1 MRNYPHETPK
11 NIHKKAKK
19 AFKILAFFL
28 TWLVCAG
35 QAAPGSAREI
45 RDLRIDPL
53 EIILAPGAS
62 MTLRVFAIF
71 DDETEEELLSGVEFE
86 VKDHK
91 VARIEG
97 FVLTATGGG
106 DTRIEASHEASNTRE
121 KDPAELDVLKVER
134 LEISPTT
141 LALEVG
147 SRGQLRA
154 LATLEDGQT
163 GVDIT
168 EGVDWESRKEG
179 VAIVSNTPGSKGEVT
194 GLSSGIAEIS
204 AEDPES
210 GEKTE
215 KNQMLVTVTGDGDGD
230 GDDEQEDSLE
240 IEELYF
246 DDGNNNLIP
255 GETRQITV
263 TAEYEDGSTADV
275 TADCLFRTRRAKV
288 ALVSN
293 TGLVTAGEAGT
304 AKIEI
309 EHLRGEEPRK
319 DLEIWVGEVEQLTLQ
334 PKNPRLEVG
343 ETLALKALA
352 TYDNGR
358 NADVT
363 KTVSWTSGKTRVV
376 TVGEGGNA
384 AGRLT
389 AVSRGETTIMA
400 RDRSSGAK
408 TEKRDGEVIVSNP
421 GESPEDVPPDPDA
434 ERSNRDIKNLVFQPG
449 SLSLRPGESQSVRV
463 SAIYKDGWTEDVTD
477 LVELRVRNRRV
488 AAADTGGLITAIAG
502 GESEIRARYADAGRS
517 SRVPLQVQ
525 VAQLSSLR
533 ISPARIG
540 IEPGETIQLRALA
553 KFDNESTEVDVTE
566 SVQWSSDRDKIATIN
581 DSALRGL
588 LTAVQSGSTEIEI
601 RDPDSGTRNDRSSG
615 RVEVGYGLD
624 PTGPA
629 GSSEK
634 IVGLKA
640 VPDALTLSV
649 DGFAEFVING
659 VAEDGTLIPLSQEDL
674 RLRISSRRV
683 ASLTNDGRIE
693 GRRGGSTML
702 EIEYREEDLEAKL
715 PIMVREIIRLEIYPA
730 DISLRVGSELQLQAI
745 AEFNDGTTGVDV
757 TDQVDWRSR
766 DRSSVSIDDKDQ
778 KGLVRGVEPG
788 SGRIEIRHRFSQTM
802 SDASTGN
809 FQVVSG
815 LQKIYIVPDN
825 LLAEVGEQYEM
836 TALAQFADGATV
848 DVTDEVIWSVSNPS
862 VANINDSGRL
872 TVQSLAPSTI
882 YVKAIDLQTGVSSTL
897 SNGDAAV
904 STSNLNGG
912 GNDGDDGDDGDDND
926 GGNNGGGGPTLLG
939 LQVSASPDTITAT
952 MQQEVL
958 SPGESR
964 QLYALL
970 DVAEENEPYDRTSS
984 ALWFSTNE
992 DAVPVE
998 QGRITCREIGIAQI
1012 SAALPDGS
1020 MTSTGTLG
1028 DLRVECTAAELVEL
1042 RVTPADVD
1050 LNYGKSKQL
1059 RAYRVYSSGAEVEIT
1074 SKAIWESEDPAGVSV
1089 IESGAQGGRVTAHED
1104 AIVEVSAYDP
1114 EFDLSSE
1121 DTDSNARVSVR
1132 KTRVRLQ
1139 IYPFIPSVDP
1149 DGTVRG
1155 RVGDPM
1161 SLKAK
1166 VWYASGATQGVNLL
1180 VNWSSSDE
1188 SVVEMG
1194 TGRTSSSEF
1203 KVNQG
1208 RFLSSGEVEIT
1219 ATWPADEFSEELT
1232 DTIEVEVLP

>member
-1 MRNYPHETPK
+1 MIQNHPQETTKKIHEKPR
-11 NIHKKAKK
+11 K
-19 AFKILAFFL
+19 AFKVLAFFV
-28 TWLVCAG
+28 TWLVFAG
-35 QAAPGSAREI
+35 LASPGWAREI
-45 RDLRIDPL
+45 RDLRIQPL
-53 EIILAPGAS
+53 QITLAPGAS
-62 MTLRVFAIF
+62 MTLRVFALF
-71 DDETEEELLSGVEFE
+71 DDETEEELLDGVEFE

-91 VARIEG
+91 VARIDG

-134 LEISPTT
+134 LEITPTT

-179 VAIVSNTPGSKGEVT
+179 VAVVSNAPGSKGEVT

-210 GEKTE
+210 GEKTD
-215 KNQMLVTVTGDGDGD
+215 KNQMLVTVTGDG
-230 GDDEQEDSLE
+230 EQEDVAE

-246 DDGNNNLIP
+246 EDGNNNLIP
-255 GETRQITV
+255 GETYQITV

-275 TADCLFRTRRAKV
+275 TADCLFRSRRAKV
-288 ALVSN
+288 ARVSSN
-293 TGLVTAGEAGT
+293 GLVTAGEAGT

-309 EHLRGEEPRK
+309 EHISGEEPRK

-343 ETLALKALA
+343 DTLALKALA

-363 KTVSWTSGKTRVV
+363 TTVNWTSGKTRVV
-376 TVGEGGNA
+376 TVGESGNA

-389 AVSRGETTIMA
+389 AISRGETTIMA

-408 TEKRDGEVIVSNP
+408 TEKRDGGVIVSNP
-421 GESPEDVPPDPDA
+421 GESPDDVPPDPDA
-434 ERSNRDIKNLVFQPG
+434 ERSKRDIKNLVFQPG
-449 SLSLRPGESQSVRV
+449 SLSLRPGESQSVRI
-463 SAIYKDGWTEDVTD
+463 SAIYKDGWTEDVTE

-488 AAADTGGLITAIAG
+488 AGSDTGGLITAIAG
-502 GESEIRARYADAGRS
+502 GETEIRARYADAGRS

-525 VAQLSSLR
+525 VAHLSSLR
-533 ISPARIG
+533 ISPARVG

-566 SVQWSSDRDKIATIN
+566 SVQWSSGREKIATVS

-588 LTAVQSGSTEIEI
+588 LTALQSGSTEIQI
-601 RDPDSGTRNDRSSG
+601 RDPDSGIRNDRSTG
-615 RVEVGYGLD
+615 RIEVGYGLD
-624 PTGPA
+624 PAGPA
-629 GSSEK
+629 GSSER

-649 DGFAEFVING
+649 DGFAEFTVNG
-659 VAEDGTLIPLSQEDL
+659 VAEDGTLIPLQQDDL
-674 RLRISSRRV
+674 RLRIASRRV

-715 PIMVREIIRLEIYPA
+715 PIMVREIIRLEISPA
-730 DISLRVGSELQLQAI
+730 DISLRVGSQIQLQAI

-766 DRSSVSIDDKDQ
+766 NRSSVSIDDRDQ
-778 KGLVRGVEPG
+778 KGLLEGLEPG
-788 SGRIEIRHRFSQTM
+788 SGRIEIRHSLSQTM

-815 LQKIYIVPDN
+815 LQKIYIVPEN
-825 LLAEVGEQYEM
+825 LLAEVGGEYDM

-862 VANINDSGRL
+862 AASIDDSGRL
-872 TVQSLAPSTI
+872 TVQSLASSII

-897 SNGDAAV
+897 SDGDAAV
-904 STSNLNGG
+904 STSNVDGNGG
-912 GNDGDDGDDGDDND
+912 DECDDAEDGDCGD
-926 GGNNGGGGPTLLG
+926 GGNNGGSPTLLG
-939 LQVSASPDTITAT
+939 LQVSASPDTITPT
-952 MQQEVL
+952 MQQEIL
-958 SPGESR
+958 TPGESR
-964 QLYALL
+964 QLYALIE
-970 DVAEENEPYDRTSS
+970 VAEENQPYDTTST

-1028 DLRVECTAAELVEL
+1028 DLLVECTAAELVEL
-1042 RVTPADVD
+1042 RVEPADVD
-1050 LNYGKSKQL
+1050 LNYGKSRQL
-1059 RAYRVYSSGAEVEIT
+1059 RAYRVYSSGAQVEIT
-1074 SKAIWESEDPAGVSV
+1074 SKAIWESEDPAAVSV
-1089 IESGAQGGRVTAHED
+1089 VASGAQGGRVTAHDD
-1104 AIVEVSAYDP
+1104 AIVEISAYDP

-1121 DTDSNARVSVR
+1121 ETDSNARVSVR

-1180 VNWSSSDE
+1180 VDWTSSDV

-1194 TGRTSSSEF
+1194 TGRTSTSEF

-1208 RFLSSGEVEIT
+1208 RFLSAGEVEIT
-1219 ATWPADEFSEELT
+1219 ATWPADEFSEELSN
-1232 DTIEVEVLP
+1232 TIEVEVLP

>member
-1 MRNYPHETPK
+1 MIQNHPQETTKKIHEKPR
-11 NIHKKAKK
+11 K
-19 AFKILAFFL
+19 AFKVLAFFV
-28 TWLVCAG
+28 TWLVFAG
-35 QAAPGSAREI
+35 LASPGWTREI
-45 RDLRIDPL
+45 RDLRIQPL
-53 EIILAPGAS
+53 QITLAPGAS
-62 MTLRVFAIF
+62 MTLRVFALF
-71 DDETEEELLSGVEFE
+71 DDETEEELLDGVEFE

-91 VARIEG
+91 VARIDG

-134 LEISPTT
+134 LEITPTT

-179 VAIVSNTPGSKGEVT
+179 VAVVSNAPGSKGEVT

-210 GEKTE
+210 GEKTD
-215 KNQMLVTVTGDGDGD
+215 KNQMLVTVTGDG
-230 GDDEQEDSLE
+230 EQEDVAE

-246 DDGNNNLIP
+246 EDGNNNLIP
-255 GETRQITV
+255 GETYQITV

-275 TADCLFRTRRAKV
+275 TADCLFRSRRAKV
-288 ALVSN
+288 ARVSSN
-293 TGLVTAGEAGT
+293 GLVTAGEAGT

-309 EHLRGEEPRK
+309 EHISGEEPRK

-343 ETLALKALA
+343 DTLALKALA

-363 KTVSWTSGKTRVV
+363 TTVNWTSGKTRVV
-376 TVGEGGNA
+376 TVGESGNA

-389 AVSRGETTIMA
+389 AISRGETTIMA

-408 TEKRDGEVIVSNP
+408 TEKRDGGVIVSNP
-421 GESPEDVPPDPDA
+421 GESPDDVPPDPDA
-434 ERSNRDIKNLVFQPG
+434 ERSKRDIKNLVFQPG
-449 SLSLRPGESQSVRV
+449 SLSLRPGESQSVRI
-463 SAIYKDGWTEDVTD
+463 SAIYKDGWTEDVTE

-488 AAADTGGLITAIAG
+488 AGSDTGGLITAIAG
-502 GESEIRARYADAGRS
+502 GETEIRARYADAGRS

-525 VAQLSSLR
+525 VAHLSSLR
-533 ISPARIG
+533 ISPARVG

-566 SVQWSSDRDKIATIN
+566 SVQWSSGREKIATVS

-588 LTAVQSGSTEIEI
+588 LTALQSGSTEIQI
-601 RDPDSGTRNDRSSG
+601 RDPDSGIRNDRSTG
-615 RVEVGYGLD
+615 RIEVGYGLD
-624 PTGPA
+624 PAGPA
-629 GSSEK
+629 GSSER

-649 DGFAEFVING
+649 DGFAEFTVNG
-659 VAEDGTLIPLSQEDL
+659 VAEDGTLIPLQQDDL
-674 RLRISSRRV
+674 RLRIASRRV

-715 PIMVREIIRLEIYPA
+715 PIMVREIIRLEISPA
-730 DISLRVGSELQLQAI
+730 DISLRVGSQIQLQAI

-766 DRSSVSIDDKDQ
+766 NRSSVSIDDRDQ
-778 KGLVRGVEPG
+778 KGLLEGLEPG
-788 SGRIEIRHRFSQTM
+788 SGRIEIRHSLSQTM

-815 LQKIYIVPDN
+815 LQKIYIVPEN
-825 LLAEVGEQYEM
+825 LLAEVGGEYDM

-862 VANINDSGRL
+862 AASIDDSGRL
-872 TVQSLAPSTI
+872 TVQSLASSTI

-897 SNGDAAV
+897 SDGDAAV
-904 STSNLNGG
+904 STSNVDGNGG
-912 GNDGDDGDDGDDND
+912 DECDDAEDGDCGDS
-926 GGNNGGGGPTLLG
+926 GNNGGSPTLLG
-939 LQVSASPDTITAT
+939 LQVSASPDTITPT
-952 MQQEVL
+952 MQQEIL
-958 SPGESR
+958 TPGESR
-964 QLYALL
+964 QLYALIE
-970 DVAEENEPYDRTSS
+970 VAEENQPYDTTST

-1028 DLRVECTAAELVEL
+1028 DLLVECTAAELLEL
-1042 RVTPADVD
+1042 RVEPADVD
-1050 LNYGKSKQL
+1050 LNYGKSRQL
-1059 RAYRVYSSGAEVEIT
+1059 RAYRVYSSGAQVEIT
-1074 SKAIWESEDPAGVSV
+1074 SKAIWESEDPAAVSV
-1089 IESGAQGGRVTAHED
+1089 VASGAQGGRVTAHDD
-1104 AIVEVSAYDP
+1104 AVVEISAYDP

-1121 DTDSNARVSVR
+1121 ETDSNARVSVR

-1180 VNWSSSDE
+1180 VDWTSSDV

-1194 TGRTSSSEF
+1194 TGRTSTSEF

-1208 RFLSSGEVEIT
+1208 RFLSAGEVEIT
-1219 ATWPADEFSEELT
+1219 ATWPADEFSEELSN
-1232 DTIEVEVLP
+1232 TIEVEVLP

>member
-1 MRNYPHETPK
+1 MRNYPHEKQK
-11 NIHKKAKK
+11 NIHENAKK
-19 AFKILAFFL
+19 ALKLLAFFL
-28 TWLVCAG
+28 VWLVW
-35 QAAPGSAREI
+35 AAPGSAREI
-45 RDLRIDPL
+45 RDLRIHPL
-53 EIILAPGAS
+53 EITLAPGAS
-62 MTLRVFAIF
+62 MNLRAFAIF

-86 VKDHK
+86 VKDDK

-97 FVLTATGGG
+97 YLLIATGGG
-106 DTRIEASHEASNTRE
+106 DTRIEAFHEASNTRE

-134 LEISPTT
+134 LEITPTT

-179 VAIVSNTPGSKGEVT
+179 VAVVSNAPGSKGEVT
-194 GLSSGIAEIS
+194 ALSSGIAEIS

-215 KNQMLVTVTGDGDGD
+215 KNQMIVTVTGDGD
-230 GDDEQEDSLE
+230 QEDALE

-246 DDGNNNLIP
+246 DDENNNLIP
-255 GETRQITV
+255 GETRQIIV

-275 TADCLFRTRRAKV
+275 TADCLFRSRRAKV

-293 TGLVTAGEAGT
+293 NGLVTAGEAGT

-309 EHLRGEEPRK
+309 EHLSGEEPRK

-488 AAADTGGLITAIAG
+488 AAAD
-502 GESEIRARYADAGRS
+502 AGRS

-533 ISPARIG
+533 ISPARIP

-553 KFDNESTEVDVTE
+553 KFDNESAEVDVTE
-566 SVQWSSDRDKIATIN
+566 SVQWSSDREKIATVN

-601 RDPDSGTRNDRSSG
+601 RDPDSGTRNDRSTG

-629 GSSEK
+629 GSSDK

-702 EIEYREEDLEAKL
+702 EYREEDLEAKL
-715 PIMVREIIRLEIYPA
+715 PIMVREIIRLEISPA

-778 KGLVRGVEPG
+778 KGLIQGLEPG

-815 LQKIYIVPDN
+815 LQKIYIVPEN

-912 GNDGDDGDDGDDND
+912 GNNDNDGDDDGDNNDDGDDND

-939 LQVSASPDTITAT
+939 LQVSASPDTITPT
-952 MQQEVL
+952 MQQEIL

-1028 DLRVECTAAELVEL
+1028 DLLVECTAAELVEL
-1042 RVTPADVD
+1042 RVIPADVD

-1104 AIVEVSAYDP
+1104 AIVEISAYDP
-1114 EFDLSSE
+1114 EFDISSE
-1121 DTDSNARVSVR
+1121 ETDSNARVSVR

-1139 IYPFIPSVDP
+1139 IYPFIPSVDS

-1180 VNWSSSDE
+1180 VNWTSSDE

-1219 ATWPADEFSEELT
+1219 ATWPADEFSDELT

>member
-11 NIHKKAKK
+11 NIHKNAKK
-19 AFKILAFFL
+19 AFKVLAFFL

-35 QAAPGSAREI
+35 LAAPSSAREI

-53 EIILAPGAS
+53 EIVLAPGAS
-62 MTLRVFAIF
+62 MTLRIFAIF

-91 VARIEG
+91 VARIDG

-179 VAIVSNTPGSKGEVT
+179 VAIVSNAPGTKGEVT

-215 KNQMLVTVTGDGDGD
+215 KNQMLVTVTGNGDD
-230 GDDEQEDSLE
+230 DDEQDDALE

-319 DLEIWVGEVEQLTLQ
+319 DLEIWVGEVEQITLQ

-389 AVSRGETTIMA
+389 AVSRGETTVMA

-434 ERSNRDIKNLVFQPG
+434 DRSNRDIKNLVFQPG

-502 GESEIRARYADAGRS
+502 GESEIRARYAEAGRS

-566 SVQWSSDRDKIATIN
+566 SVQWSSDREKIASIN

-588 LTAVQSGSTEIEI
+588 LTAMQSGSTEIEI

-634 IVGLKA
+634 IVGLRA
-640 VPDALTLSV
+640 VPEALTLSV
-649 DGFAEFVING
+649 DGFAEFLING
-659 VAEDGTLIPLSQEDL
+659 VAEDGTLIPLSQDDL
-674 RLRISSRRV
+674 RLRIASRRV

-693 GRRGGSTML
+693 GRRGGSTVL

-715 PIMVREIIRLEIYPA
+715 PIMVREIIRLEISPA

-766 DRSSVSIDDKDQ
+766 DRSSVSIDDTNQ

-788 SGRIEIRHRFSQTM
+788 SGRIEIRHRLSQTM

-815 LQKIYIVPDN
+815 LQKIYIVPEN

-912 GNDGDDGDDGDDND
+912 GDDGDDND
-926 GGNNGGGGPTLLG
+926 GGNNGGGSPTLVG
-939 LQVSASPDTITAT
+939 LQVSASPDTITPSS
-952 MQQEVL
+952 QQLVL

-964 QLYALL
+964 QLHALL

-1042 RVTPADVD
+1042 RVVPADVD

-1059 RAYRVYSSGAEVEIT
+1059 RAYRVYSSGAQVEIT
-1074 SKAIWESEDPAGVSV
+1074 SRAIWESEDPAGVSV

-1180 VNWSSSDE
+1180 VNWTSSDE

-1219 ATWPADEFSEELT
+1219 ATWPADDFSDELT

>member
-1 MRNYPHETPK
+1 MIQNHPQETTKKIHEKPR
-11 NIHKKAKK
+11 K
-19 AFKILAFFL
+19 AFKVLAFFV
-28 TWLVCAG
+28 TWLVFAG
-35 QAAPGSAREI
+35 LASPGWTREI
-45 RDLRIDPL
+45 RDLRIQPL
-53 EIILAPGAS
+53 QITLAPGAS
-62 MTLRVFAIF
+62 MTLRVFALF
-71 DDETEEELLSGVEFE
+71 DDETEEELLDGVEFE

-91 VARIEG
+91 VARIDG

-134 LEISPTT
+134 LEITPTT

-179 VAIVSNTPGSKGEVT
+179 VAVVSNAPGSKGEVT

-210 GEKTE
+210 GEKTD
-215 KNQMLVTVTGDGDGD
+215 KNQMLVTVTGDG
-230 GDDEQEDSLE
+230 EQEDVAE

-246 DDGNNNLIP
+246 EDGNNNLIP
-255 GETRQITV
+255 GETYQITV

-275 TADCLFRTRRAKV
+275 TADCLFRSRRAKV
-288 ALVSN
+288 ARVSSN
-293 TGLVTAGEAGT
+293 GLVTAGEAGT

-309 EHLRGEEPRK
+309 EHISGEEPRK

-343 ETLALKALA
+343 DTLALKALA

-363 KTVSWTSGKTRVV
+363 TTVNWTSGKTRVV
-376 TVGEGGNA
+376 TVGESGNA

-389 AVSRGETTIMA
+389 AISRGETTIMA

-408 TEKRDGEVIVSNP
+408 TEKRDGGVIVSNP
-421 GESPEDVPPDPDA
+421 GESPDDVPPDPDA
-434 ERSNRDIKNLVFQPG
+434 ERSKRDIKNLVFQPG
-449 SLSLRPGESQSVRV
+449 SLSLRPGESQSVRI
-463 SAIYKDGWTEDVTD
+463 SAIYKDGWTEDVTE

-488 AAADTGGLITAIAG
+488 AGSDTGGLITAIAG
-502 GESEIRARYADAGRS
+502 GETEIRARYADAGRS

-525 VAQLSSLR
+525 VAHLSSLR
-533 ISPARIG
+533 ISPARVG

-566 SVQWSSDRDKIATIN
+566 SVQWSSGREKIATVS

-588 LTAVQSGSTEIEI
+588 LTALQSGSTEIQI
-601 RDPDSGTRNDRSSG
+601 RAPDSGIRNDRSTG
-615 RVEVGYGLD
+615 RIEVGYGLD
-624 PTGPA
+624 PAGPA
-629 GSSEK
+629 GSSER

-649 DGFAEFVING
+649 DGFAEFTVNG
-659 VAEDGTLIPLSQEDL
+659 VAEDGTLIPLQQDDL
-674 RLRISSRRV
+674 RLRIASRRV

-715 PIMVREIIRLEIYPA
+715 PIMVREIIRLEISPA
-730 DISLRVGSELQLQAI
+730 DISLRVGSQIQLQAI

-766 DRSSVSIDDKDQ
+766 NRSSVSIDDRDQ
-778 KGLVRGVEPG
+778 KGLLEGLEPG
-788 SGRIEIRHRFSQTM
+788 SGRIEIRHSLSQTM

-815 LQKIYIVPDN
+815 LQKIYIVPEN
-825 LLAEVGEQYEM
+825 LLAEVGGEYDM

-862 VANINDSGRL
+862 AASIDDSGRL
-872 TVQSLAPSTI
+872 TVQSLASSII

-897 SNGDAAV
+897 SDGDAAV
-904 STSNLNGG
+904 STSNVDGNGG
-912 GNDGDDGDDGDDND
+912 DECDDAEDGDCGD
-926 GGNNGGGGPTLLG
+926 GGNNGGSPTLLG
-939 LQVSASPDTITAT
+939 LQVSASPDTITPT
-952 MQQEVL
+952 MQQEIL
-958 SPGESR
+958 TPGESR
-964 QLYALL
+964 QLYALIE
-970 DVAEENEPYDRTSS
+970 VAEENQPYDTTST

-1020 MTSTGTLG
+1020 ITSTGTLG
-1028 DLRVECTAAELVEL
+1028 DLLVECTAAELLEL
-1042 RVTPADVD
+1042 RVEPADVD
-1050 LNYGKSKQL
+1050 LNYGSSRQL
-1059 RAYRVYSSGAEVEIT
+1059 RAYRVYSSGAQVEIT
-1074 SKAIWESEDPAGVSV
+1074 SKAIWESEDPAAVSV
-1089 IESGAQGGRVTAHED
+1089 VASGAQGGRVTAHDD
-1104 AIVEVSAYDP
+1104 AIVEISAYDP

-1121 DTDSNARVSVR
+1121 ETDSNARVSVR

-1180 VNWSSSDE
+1180 VDWTSSDV

-1194 TGRTSSSEF
+1194 TGRTSTSEF

-1208 RFLSSGEVEIT
+1208 RFLSAGEVEIT
-1219 ATWPADEFSEELT
+1219 ATWPADEFSEELSN
-1232 DTIEVEVLP
+1232 TIEVEVLP